1 MKKKKTKF
9 KFHKLLIVAGIVI
22 FQSYL
27 ILTIIMQQFS
37 IAESQQELAAY
48 QQELTD
54 EQEKSAQ
61 LDSQMQQQNDPA
73 YMEQMAREKLGLY
86 KSTEKIFI
94 DGSNR

>member
-1 MKKKKTKF
+1 MKKKKRKF
-9 KFHKLLIVAGIVI
+9 KFHKLLIVVGII
-22 FQSYL
+22 MFQSYL

-37 IAESQQELAAY
+37 IQESEQELAAY
-48 QQELTD
+48 QQELAD
-54 EQEKSAQ
+54 EQEKAAQ
-61 LDSQMQQQNDPA
+61 LDNQTQQQDDPD

>member
-9 KFHKLLIVAGIVI
+9 KFHKLLIVAGIII

-27 ILTIIMQQFS
+27 ILTIVMQQFS
-37 IAESQQELAAY
+37 ISESQQELAEY
-48 QQELTD
+48 QQKLTD

>member
-1 MKKKKTKF
+1 MKKTKR
-9 KFHKLLIVAGIVI
+9 KIQFHKLLIVAGIVI
-22 FQSYL
+22 FQGYL

-37 IAESQQELAAY
+37 IQEGQQELSAY
-48 QQELTD
+48 QQELAD
-54 EQEKSAQ
+54 EQQKAAQ

-94 DGSNR
+94 DGANR